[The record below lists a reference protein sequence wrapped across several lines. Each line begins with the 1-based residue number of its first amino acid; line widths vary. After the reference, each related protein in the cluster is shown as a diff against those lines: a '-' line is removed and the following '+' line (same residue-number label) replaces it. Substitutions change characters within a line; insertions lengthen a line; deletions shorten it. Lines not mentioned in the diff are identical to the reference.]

1 MAKLERQFAGRPLI
15 LESGR
20 MARLAD
26 GSCTV
31 QFGETV
37 VLCTAVAQDNPT
49 HLPYFPLTVEY
60 KERTYAAGKIPGGF
74 IKREGRPSDK
84 EILCCRLIDRPLRPL
99 FPDGFANETQI
110 IVYVISAD
118 QENDADVIAL
128 TGASLALNMSR
139 IPFAEPV
146 AAVRIG
152 RIQGQWVLNPTFQ
165 QLEYSDLDII
175 VAGSEDAIQ
184 MVEGGA
190 LEVPE
195 EEIAEGLLVA
205 HGAIKELIG
214 YQKELLAQLDTPEKM
229 EWTAKA
235 VDLELRGRV
244 EKMVG
249 KKVGKAIVI
258 GDKHERMAALK
269 AIRTE
274 ISAALAEEYPE
285 SDRDIGDVLRDAE
298 KREMREMILSKGK
311 RSDGRGTD
319 DVRPISVEVGV
330 LPRAHGSSLFTRGQ
344 TQALGVTTLGTQ
356 GDEQAFDTIDFAT
369 QQKKSFMLHYNFPPF
384 STGEAK
390 PMRGTSRREIGHGA
404 LAERALE
411 AMLPPFD
418 EFPYTIRIVSDVL
431 ESNGSSSMA
440 SVCAGSL
447 SLMDAGVPMRAAVA
461 GVAMGLIKEGDRVA
475 VLTDILGSEDALGDM
490 DFKVAGT
497 REGVT
502 SIQMDIKVE
511 GLSLEL
517 MREALQKAN
526 RARLHILGE
535 MEKVLATPREE
546 LSQYAPRIITIKIDP
561 SKIGEV
567 IGPKGKTIRALQEAT
582 GATINID
589 DDGTITIASVSGEG
603 GERAKKMIQGMSQEP
618 EVGLIY
624 EGTVKSTTTFGAF
637 VEILPGTEGLL
648 HISELQAGRVDKT
661 EDVVKKGDMVQV
673 KLLSI
678 DEKGRLRLSRKAALA
693 ELGQEGGTPDETA
706 AD

>member
-49 HLPYFPLTVEY
+49 HLPFFPLTVEY

-99 FPDGFANETQI
+99 FPEGFANETQI

-118 QENDADVIAL
+118 QENDADVMAL

-175 VAGSEDAIQ
+175 VAGTEDAIQ

-214 YQKELLAQLDTPEKM
+214 LQKELLAELDTPEKM
-229 EWTAKA
+229 EWTPRA
-235 VDLELRGRV
+235 VDAALRERV
-244 EKMVG
+244 ESMIGTRVG
-249 KKVGKAIVI
+249 EAIVI
-258 GDKHERMAALK
+258 ADKQERTSALK

-274 ISAALAEEYPE
+274 ISEALAEEFPE
-285 SDRDIGDVLRDAE
+285 SDRDVGNVIRDAE
-298 KREMREMILSKGK
+298 KRELREMILSTGK

-319 DVRPISVEVGV
+319 EVRPISVEVGV
-330 LPRAHGSSLFTRGQ
+330 LPRAHGSALFTRGQ

-356 GDEQAFDTIDFAT
+356 GDEQAYDTIDFAT

-390 PMRGTSRREIGHGA
+390 PMRGTSRREVGHGA

-447 SLMDAGVPMRAAVA
+447 SLMDAGVPMRASVA

-502 SIQMDIKVE
+502 SIQMDIKIE

-526 RARLHILGE
+526 RARLHILDRMDE
-535 MEKVLATPREE
+535 VLSSGREE
-546 LSQYAPRIITIKIDP
+546 LSQYAPRIITIKVDP
-561 SKIGEV
+561 AKIGEI
-567 IGPKGKTIRALQEAT
+567 IGPKGKTIRGIQEAT

-589 DDGTITIASVSGEG
+589 DDGTVTIASVSGEG
-603 GERAKKMIQGMSQEP
+603 GERARKMIAGMTQEA

-648 HISELQAGRVDKT
+648 HISELQAGRVEKT
-661 EDVVKKGDMVQV
+661 EDVVKKGDVVQV

-693 ELGQEGGTPDETA
+693 EIEAGGSVNG
-706 AD
+706 